1 MICPKPPGLGL
12 ARLCSRRCPHP
23 LPGRAAPEPPQP
35 AHSPK
40 GPPSAPQCRLRLPG
54 GAEAPR
60 PAPCRPRAGP
70 RPLLCELAGAV
81 CFPVNRKCSVPET
94 WLQESSH
101 ICIGRVP
108 NEVFSCWGKKNVKGE
123 RETLPDGLGNFPLPS
138 LGTEYLCFSRPVLP
152 AAEGARV
159 GFRLSTACRGSHR
172 WGTCP
177 VQLRLP
183 LSPDLGKSSHLGCRK
198 PGPWPQRG
206 LVKLRS
212 KGRKKAK
219 AYNLKPGAPANK

>member
-1 MICPKPPGLGL
+1 MSKATWAGLGATL
-12 ARLCSRRCPHP
+12 LPWRSASPARQGGP
-23 LPGRAAPEPPQP
+23 RASSAQLT
-35 AHSPK
+35 APK

-60 PAPCRPRAGP
+60 PAPCRPQAGP

>member
-1 MICPKPPGLGL
+1 MSKATWAGLGATL
-12 ARLCSRRCPHP
+12 LPSRSASPARQGGPRASSALLTAPKVHP
-23 LPGRAAPEPPQP
+23 APRSAGSGSQGALRPRGRLPAAPGR
-35 AHSPK
+35 
-40 GPPSAPQCRLRLPG
+40 G
-54 GAEAPR
+54 
-60 PAPCRPRAGP
+60 PAPCCANSLELCVFQSIENAQSPRRGYKSLHTSASEGFQMKS
-70 RPLLCELAGAV
+70 
-81 CFPVNRKCSVPET
+81 FPV
-94 WLQESSH
+94 
-101 ICIGRVP
+101 G
-108 NEVFSCWGKKNVKGE
+108 GKKNVKGE

-183 LSPDLGKSSHLGCRK
+183 LSPNLGKSSHLGCRK

>member
-1 MICPKPPGLGL
+1 MSKATWAGLGATL
-12 ARLCSRRCPHP
+12 LPSRSASPARQGGPRASSALLTAPKVHP
-23 LPGRAAPEPPQP
+23 APRSAGSGSQGALRPRGRLPAAPRR
-35 AHSPK
+35 
-40 GPPSAPQCRLRLPG
+40 G
-54 GAEAPR
+54 
-60 PAPCRPRAGP
+60 PAPCCANSLELCVFQSIENAQSPRRGYKSLHTSASEGFQMKS
-70 RPLLCELAGAV
+70 
-81 CFPVNRKCSVPET
+81 FPV
-94 WLQESSH
+94 
-101 ICIGRVP
+101 G
-108 NEVFSCWGKKNVKGE
+108 GKKNVKGE

-183 LSPDLGKSSHLGCRK
+183 LSPNLGKSSHLGCRK

-206 LVKLRS
+206 LVKLPS

>member
-1 MICPKPPGLGL
+1 MSKATWAGLGATL
-12 ARLCSRRCPHP
+12 
-23 LPGRAAPEPPQP
+23 LPSAVRIPCQAGRPQSLLSP

-40 GPPSAPQCRLRLPG
+40 GPPSAPQCRLWLPG

-138 LGTEYLCFSRPVLP
+138 LGTEYLLLAPSSPGCRRSAGGFPTQHRLPRKPQVGHLSGPAPP
-152 AAEGARV
+152 AAQ
-159 GFRLSTACRGSHR
+159 
-172 WGTCP
+172 P
-177 VQLRLP
+177 
-183 LSPDLGKSSHLGCRK
+183 
-198 PGPWPQRG
+198 
-206 LVKLRS
+206 
-212 KGRKKAK
+212 
-219 AYNLKPGAPANK
+219 